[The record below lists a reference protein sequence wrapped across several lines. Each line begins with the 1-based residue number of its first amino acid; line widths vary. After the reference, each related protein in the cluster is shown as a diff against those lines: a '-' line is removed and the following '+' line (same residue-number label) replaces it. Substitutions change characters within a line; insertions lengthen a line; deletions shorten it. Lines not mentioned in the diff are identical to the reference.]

1 MEEQPMDNDD
11 EAGSGS
17 EDEDDG
23 EKEQIIVKATQES
36 VKLTLALLEMQHAK
50 DPSNIHP
57 PETPTKVTAPKFKI
71 EETIG
76 ADVVEFFKEAGK
88 DGVFAITKAADFLG
102 IKLIAHLCFTWIAHS
117 LNTRSTEKW
126 SGLVL
131 QETRQPSKR
140 LWRSI

>member
-50 DPSNIHP
+50 DPNIHP
-57 PETPTKVTAPKFKI
+57 
-71 EETIG
+71 
-76 ADVVEFFKEAGK
+76 
-88 DGVFAITKAADFLG
+88 
-102 IKLIAHLCFTWIAHS
+102 KLNES
-117 LNTRSTEKW
+117 Y
-126 SGLVL
+126 
-131 QETRQPSKR
+131 
-140 LWRSI
+140 